1 MKKFIFF
8 SFTLLIGLILFFI
21 AFKEI
26 GLENIVSAL
35 SNISISQFFFVF
47 GVIIFSFLVGTLRL
61 KIILKTQL
69 SEKISFLD
77 VLIARTVGF
86 TINYLTPVIFAGGQP
101 FKAYIIKEKT
111 KASLD
116 KIIVSIIISEA
127 VFLSILFFF
136 IVLGVL
142 FLFLSFNLPFIFE
155 IIISGI
161 TLFFFLIFCLFY
173 SRIIRKSPDK
183 KGFFTFFIEFLRL
196 DRVGLI
202 NGMKTK
208 IADIERDIFYFFKH
222 QKAKLIIVSFL
233 TLIEILLL
241 ILSYWL
247 IILFLGS
254 ILNFKELLSVNALID
269 LVYFI
274 PIPAALGSF
283 EWSQALIFDI
293 FGLNLNMG
301 IAFSLIVRCF
311 SLIMAGLGILLLV
324 HFEIKTL
331 AERLGAAIQKF
342 VDIFRNNKI

>member
-1 MKKFIFF
+1 MRKIIFF
-8 SFTLLIGLILFFI
+8 SLSLLIGLILFFI
-21 AFKEI
+21 AFKKI

-35 SNISISQFFFVF
+35 SNISITQFFFVF
-47 GVIIFSFLVGTLRL
+47 GVIVFSFLAGTLRL

-86 TINYLTPVIFAGGQP
+86 AINYLTPIIFAGGQP
-101 FKAYIIKEKT
+101 FKAYIIKERT

-116 KIIVSIIISEA
+116 KIIISIIISEA

-161 TLFFFLIFCLFY
+161 TFFCFLIFCLFY

-196 DRVGLI
+196 DRLGLI
-202 NGMKTK
+202 NGVKTK
-208 IADIERDIFYFFKH
+208 IADIETEIFYFFKH

-233 TLIEILLL
+233 TLLEILLL

-247 IILFLGS
+247 IILFLGDKLGIGEIIS
-254 ILNFKELLSVNALID
+254 INALID

-293 FGLNLNMG
+293 FGLNLNTG

-311 SLIMAGLGILLLV
+311 SLIMAGLGILLLI

-331 AERLGAAIQKF
+331 TEKIGTILQKF
-342 VDIFRNNKI
+342 ITLLKNFR